1 MFVFAHATDKVGGFA
16 ALVQAPTVG
25 ARIEGKNVK
34 VALPDELAEIVRNLP
49 GSFLVGGC
57 VRDALL
63 GLAVKDYDVEVFG
76 VTYEQLAQTLARW
89 GKPDL
94 VGKSFGVVKLML
106 TSGAIFDFSLP
117 RRDSKVA
124 GGHKGFQ
131 ITFDPAIAPKD
142 AAARRDFTIN
152 SLMYD
157 PRRDEVLDFF
167 LGQEDLRNRVLRH
180 TSAAF
185 TEDPLRVLR
194 GMQFCA
200 RFDLSSAEETV
211 RLCRE
216 IKASY
221 PELARERVRDEWFKW
236 AARSRVPSA
245 GLKFLR
251 DTEWIEHFPEL
262 KAIIGVP
269 QEPEWHP
276 EGDVFT
282 HTSHCCDALVK
293 LPSWLEGDE
302 ESRIVLSLA
311 TLTHDLGKATT
322 TEKAVRDGQTR
333 IISPGHEE
341 VGVALAE
348 AFCERI
354 GVYRAITDR
363 VLPLIKN
370 HMAHMMTVTDRS
382 VRRLSKRLEPESIE
396 HLLVLMTADASG
408 RPPKPF
414 RLPPSLHELRAKA
427 EELKVQEKAPTP
439 IIMGRHLFRFGLEP
453 GPQFKVLLDEAY
465 EAQLEGRFSDLEG
478 GLHWLREVKRLHP
491 E

>member
-1 MFVFAHATDKVGGFA
+1 
-16 ALVQAPTVG
+16 VQ
-25 ARIEGKNVK
+25 
-34 VALPDELAEIVRNLP
+34 NLP
-49 GSFLVGGC
+49 GSYLVGGC
-57 VRDALL
+57 VRDAVL
-63 GLAVKDYDVEVFG
+63 GRPVKDYDVEVFG
-76 VTYEQLAQTLARW
+76 VPYEKLAQALSGW
-89 GKPDL
+89 GKTDL
-94 VGKSFGVVKLML
+94 VGKSFGVVKLTL
-106 TSGAIFDFSLP
+106 PSGAIYDFSVP

-124 GGHKGFQ
+124 AGHKGFQ
-131 ITFDPAIAPKD
+131 TTFDSSIAPKD

-157 PRRDEVLDFF
+157 PRTEGMLDFF
-167 LGQEDLRNRVLRH
+167 NGQADLENRVLRH

-194 GMQFCA
+194 GMQFAA
-200 RFDLSSAEETV
+200 RFELTAARETV
-211 RLCRE
+211 ALCRE
-216 IKASY
+216 MKLSY

-251 DTEWIEHFPEL
+251 DTQWIEHFPEL
-262 KAIIGVP
+262 HAIIGVP
-269 QEPEWHP
+269 QDPEWHP

-282 HTSHCCDALVK
+282 HTCHCCDALVK
-293 LPSWLEGDE
+293 LPAWLNADE

-311 TLTHDLGKATT
+311 TLTHDFGKATT
-322 TEKAVRDGQTR
+322 TQEAIRDGQAR

-341 VGVALAE
+341 AGIALAE
-348 AFCERI
+348 SFCERI
-354 GVYRAITDR
+354 GVNRAITDR
-363 VLPLIKN
+363 VLPLIRN

-396 HLLVLMTADASG
+396 HLLILITADASG

-414 RLPPSLHELRAKA
+414 RLPQTVLELRAKA
-427 EELKVQEKAPTP
+427 EELEVQVKAPAP

-453 GPQFKVLLDEAY
+453 GPEFKILLDEAY
-465 EAQLEGRFSDLEG
+465 EAQLEGRFKDLDG

-491 E
+491 I

>member
-1 MFVFAHATDKVGGFA
+1 MKV
-16 ALVQAPTVG
+16 V
-25 ARIEGKNVK
+25 
-34 VALPDELAEIVRNLP
+34 LPDELAEIVRNLP
-49 GSFLVGGC
+49 GSYLVGGC

-76 VTYEQLAQTLARW
+76 VTYEQLARTLSRW
-89 GKPDL
+89 GKTDL
-94 VGKSFGVVKLML
+94 VGKSFGVVKLTL
-106 TSGAIFDFSLP
+106 PSGAIYDFSVP
-117 RRDSKVA
+117 RRDSKV
-124 GGHKGFQ
+124 GSGHQGFR
-131 ITFDPAIAPKD
+131 ITFDPAIAPKE

-157 PRRDEVLDFF
+157 PRTDEVKDFF
-167 LGQEDLRNRVLRH
+167 NGQEDLGNRVLRH

-200 RFDLSSAEETV
+200 RFELTPADETV
-211 RLCRE
+211 ALCRQ
-216 IKASY
+216 IKGSY
-221 PELARERVRDEWFKW
+221 SELARERVRDEWFKW
-236 AARSRVPSA
+236 AARSRLPSA
-245 GLKFLR
+245 GLSFLR

-262 KAIIGVP
+262 NAIIGVP
-269 QEPEWHP
+269 QDPEWHP
-276 EGDVFT
+276 EGDVFI
-282 HTSHCCDALVK
+282 HTSHCCDALVT
-293 LPSWLEGDE
+293 LPSWLGADE

-311 TLTHDLGKATT
+311 TLTHDFGKATT
-322 TEKAVRDGQTR
+322 TQKAIRDGQTR
-333 IISPGHEE
+333 IISPGHEDA
-341 VGVALAE
+341 GVALAE

-354 GVYRAITDR
+354 GVFRAITDR

-370 HMAHMMTVTDRS
+370 HMAHVMTVTDRS

-414 RLPPSLHELRAKA
+414 RLPQTVHDLRSKA
-427 EELKVQEKAPTP
+427 EELKVQDKAPTP

-453 GPQFKVLLDEAY
+453 GPEFKVLLDEAY

-491 E
+491 T